1 MRLVFSSV
9 ATTIR
14 NILVPLLVVPRPD
27 QDATS

>member
-14 NILVPLLVVPRPD
+14 NIPVPLLVPRPD
-27 QDATS
+27 HEATS